1 MEARARATAT
11 GRPRSQAIAALGR
24 NWSLIFLFLLLAVFA
39 VTGTNFFTLAN
50 LQNIIYAATIY
61 LLLASAE
68 TFVIITG
75 GIDLSVGYV
84 MGLSSVVGA
93 AVMRN
98 LWYSEYGVG
107 WPQGAAIL
115 TGIAVALVVS
125 VACGAAS
132 GLLVARYRVPPFI
145 ATLGILGVSYGVT
158 LHASGGG
165 FPIAFLPP
173 GLRSVGNGFV
183 YYLNPAAGSWSLFS
197 PPMGTT
203 DAQIKELVRIFPNS
217 LIFILLFI
225 VVLWYTLKHT
235 RFGQHTYA
243 IGGSMD
249 AAVRAGIN
257 TRRHLTMIYVLSAFL
272 AGLAGMVNVFQTGTG
287 NFTPMGA
294 NYELFA
300 IAAVIIGGASLMG
313 GKGRIMASLIGVFIL
328 QVLDNGLNLSGV
340 ESFYRYIATGAIL
353 IVAVVID
360 QLFPDLF

>member
-1 MEARARATAT
+1 
-11 GRPRSQAIAALGR
+11 
-24 NWSLIFLFLLLAVFA
+24 
-39 VTGTNFFTLAN
+39 
-50 LQNIIYAATIY
+50 
-61 LLLASAE
+61 
-68 TFVIITG
+68 
-75 GIDLSVGYV
+75 
-84 MGLSSVVGA
+84 
-93 AVMRN
+93 
-98 LWYSEYGVG
+98 
-107 WPQGAAIL
+107 
-115 TGIAVALVVS
+115 
-125 VACGAAS
+125 
-132 GLLVARYRVPPFI
+132 
-145 ATLGILGVSYGVT
+145 
-158 LHASGGG
+158 
-165 FPIAFLPP
+165 
-173 GLRSVGNGFV
+173 
-183 YYLNPAAGSWSLFS
+183 
-197 PPMGTT
+197 MGTT